1 MHFSQLFVALLTA
14 APADCQLDKLA
25 KAAGLKYFGTAVD
38 NPALNNQQYMR
49 IARDKDEFGS
59 ITPANGQKWSNTE
72 PSQGRFN
79 YGSGDAIANVAKQT
93 GQLLRCHTLVWYNQ
107 LPGYVSS
114 NYNRDQM
121 QRIITTHIQNV
132 AGHYKGQC
140 YAWDVVNEAF
150 EDDGKF
156 RQSAMYRAMGIDYI
170 THSFKI
176 AAQTDPSTK
185 LYYNDFNI
193 ERCCNAKI
201 NATLAMVKTVQAA
214 GARIDGIGMQGHSR
228 VGKSPSK
235 RELMDTMA
243 RFSELV
249 QEVAFTEV
257 DIRHTKLPTTAAD
270 REQQA
275 KDYVDVV
282 GACLETPKCVGI
294 TIWDYTD
301 QYSWIPG
308 QYPGE
313 GEACLWD
320 RSYNKKVAY
329 TSVASLLQSAAE
341 AGLRGKAVATPA
353 VDVGEGGKVTVR
365 TVAAEATG
373 VGR

>member
-1 MHFSQLFVALLTA
+1 MKIVQALIALAATQLAE
-14 APADCQLDKLA
+14 CQLNKLA
-25 KAAGLKYFGTAVD
+25 KAAGLKYFGTAID
-38 NPALNNQQYMR
+38 NPSLNNQQYMR
-49 IARDKDEFGS
+49 IARDTDEFGS

-72 PSQGRFN
+72 SSQGRFN
-79 YGSGDAIANVAKQT
+79 YGSGDAIANIAKQT

-107 LPGYVSS
+107 LPGWVSS
-114 NYNRDQM
+114 TLNRDQM

-156 RQSAMYRAMGIDYI
+156 RNSAMYRAMGVDYI

-176 AAQTDPSTK
+176 AAQTDPGAK

-201 NATLAMVKTVQAA
+201 NATIAMIKTVQAA
-214 GARIDGIGMQGHSR
+214 GARVDGIGMQGHSR

-249 QEVAFTEV
+249 EELAYTEV
-257 DIRHTKLPTTAAD
+257 DIRHTKLPTSAAD

-275 KDYVDVV
+275 KDYLDVV

-320 RSYNKKVAY
+320 RSYGKKPAY
-329 TSVASLLQSAAE
+329 TSVASLLASAAS
-341 AGLRGKAVATPA
+341 AGLRSGATPA
-353 VDVGEGGKVTVR
+353 AVEARTI
-365 TVAAEATG
+365 TVATTLAT
-373 VGR
+373 VTASA

>member
-1 MHFSQLFVALLTA
+1 
-14 APADCQLDKLA
+14 
-25 KAAGLKYFGTAVD
+25 
-38 NPALNNQQYMR
+38 
-49 IARDKDEFGS
+49 
-59 ITPANGQKWSNTE
+59 
-72 PSQGRFN
+72 
-79 YGSGDAIANVAKQT
+79 
-93 GQLLRCHTLVWYNQ
+93 
-107 LPGYVSS
+107 
-114 NYNRDQM
+114 
-121 QRIITTHIQNV
+121 
-132 AGHYKGQC
+132 
-140 YAWDVVNEAF
+140 
-150 EDDGKF
+150 
-156 RQSAMYRAMGIDYI
+156 MGVDYI

-176 AAQTDPSTK
+176 AAQTDPETK

-201 NATLAMVKTVQAA
+201 NATIAMIKTVQAA
-214 GARIDGIGMQGHSR
+214 GARVDGIGMQGHSR

-249 QEVAFTEV
+249 EEVAYTEV

-275 KDYVDVV
+275 KDYLDVV

-320 RSYNKKVAY
+320 RNYNKKPAY
-329 TSVASLLQSAAE
+329 TSIISLLQSAAS
-341 AGLRGKAVATPA
+341 AGLRSKATPA
-353 VDVGEGGKVTVR
+353 AAAVEARTVTVA
-365 TVAAEATG
+365 TTLATATAAA
-373 VGR
+373 R